1 MSREAKEEDPSDD
14 EWEKSESDE
23 IEEEVAEA
31 ERCIDE
37 LEKEFSRIQMMVNE
51 NCQHCARLP
60 CIAHKVILIISSVR
74 HTLLPLPQC
83 ESVHL
88 L

>member
-14 EWEKSESDE
+14 EWEKSESDD
-23 IEEEVAEA
+23 IEEEAAEA

-60 CIAHKVILIISSVR
+60 CIAHKVIINN
-74 HTLLPLPQC
+74 T
-83 ESVHL
+83 
-88 L
+88 